1 MSGLNVLLWTIAVIL
16 MLGVVLFI
24 AIGIFAYRKRNEAIK
39 KWQEKPTWMDRLKEA
54 QREQEE
60 LIKQQNRKKQ

>member
-39 KWQEKPTWMDRLKEA
+39 KWQSEPTLWDKLNEA

-60 LIKQQNRKKQ
+60 LIKQQRQKQ